1 MDAACS
7 RGTTMMRHSI
17 VRQSVALALACAG
30 ATVMPEGRAIGQ
42 EGFRFHSS
50 VELVN
55 VTATVTDSS
64 GHFVPGLKQTDFL
77 VFEDDQPVDV
87 THFSSERV
95 AVSLGIVLDTSGSMD
110 GQKIDAARVALE
122 RLLFD
127 LLGDDDEVFLY
138 RFDNAPHLVEDWTN
152 DRNRIRDELRR
163 LRTDG
168 ATALYDAVAQ
178 ALPLLQSGRHRKKAL
193 LVISDG
199 NDTSSK
205 TDLPRLKQLIRESEA
220 LVYAIGIDAQ
230 TTAAT
235 IGNGA
240 VRDVRRFDQRGRP
253 FPIPSPFPGPRVP
266 PRTPP
271 VPGTPPGTA
280 PPPRQPR
287 TPPSDEPGSNSTGA
301 RRGDEPVNANAL
313 HDVTDESGGRTE
325 VLRNAKDL
333 GPATERIADELSK
346 QYYLGYPSRARH
358 DGQWHAIRVEIRDRS
373 FRVRARK
380 GYVAAS

>member
-1 MDAACS
+1 
-7 RGTTMMRHSI
+7 MMRHSI

-30 ATVMPEGRAIGQ
+30 ATVMPDGRAIGQ

-50 VELVN
+50 IELVN
-55 VTATVTDSS
+55 VTATVTDNS

-77 VFEDDQPVDV
+77 VFEDDQPVEV
-87 THFSSERV
+87 TQFSSERV

-110 GQKIDAARVALE
+110 GQKINAARVALE
-122 RLLFD
+122 RLLLD
-127 LLGDDDEVFLY
+127 LLGEDDEVFLY
-138 RFDNAPHLVEDWTN
+138 RFDNSPHLVQGWTS
-152 DRNRIRDELRR
+152 DRNLIRDELRR
-163 LRTDG
+163 LPTDG

-178 ALPLLQSGRHRKKAL
+178 ALPLLESGRHRKKAL

-205 TDLPRLKQLIRESEA
+205 IELPRLKQLIRESEA

-230 TTAAT
+230 PTSATT
-235 IGNGA
+235 GNGL
-240 VRDVRRFDQRGRP
+240 RDIRRFEQRRRP
-253 FPIPSPFPGPRVP
+253 FPMPPPFPGPRVP

-287 TPPSDEPGSNSTGA
+287 TPPSDEPGSNSAGA
-301 RRGDEPVNANAL
+301 RRGDEPVNTNAL
-313 HDVTDESGGRTE
+313 HDVTDDSGGRTE
-325 VLRNAKDL
+325 VLRDAKDL
-333 GPATERIADELSK
+333 GPATARIADELSK

-373 FRVRARK
+373 FNVRARK
-380 GYVAAS
+380 GYRAPS

>member
-1 MDAACS
+1 
-7 RGTTMMRHSI
+7 MRHSI
-17 VRQSVALALACAG
+17 VRPCVALVLACAG
-30 ATVMPEGRAIGQ
+30 ATVMPQGRAIGQ

-55 VTATVTDSS
+55 VTATVTDNS
-64 GHFVPGLKQTDFL
+64 GHFVPGLKQSDFL

-95 AVSLGIVLDTSGSMD
+95 AVSLGILLDTSGSMD
-110 GQKIDAARVALE
+110 GQKIEAARVALE

-127 LLGDDDEVFLY
+127 LLGDEDEVFLY
-138 RFDNAPHLVEDWTN
+138 RFDNSPHLVEGWTN
-152 DRNRIRDELRR
+152 DRNRIRDQLRH

-205 TDLPRLKQLIRESEA
+205 TELPRLKQLIRESEA

-230 TTAAT
+230 ATSST

-240 VRDVRRFDQRGRP
+240 VRDVRIFEQRRRP

-287 TPPSDEPGSNSTGA
+287 TPPSDEPGSSNTGT
-301 RRGDEPVNANAL
+301 RRGDEPVNASAL
-313 HDVTDESGGRTE
+313 HDVTDDSGGRTE
-325 VLRNAKDL
+325 VLRDAKDL
-333 GPATERIADELSK
+333 GPATARIADELSK

-358 DGQWHAIRVEIRDRS
+358 DGRWHAIRVEIRDRS
-373 FRVRARK
+373 FTVRARK
-380 GYVAAS
+380 GYQAPS

>member
-1 MDAACS
+1 
-7 RGTTMMRHSI
+7 MRHSI

-30 ATVMPEGRAIGQ
+30 ATVMPEARAIGQ

-55 VTATVTDSS
+55 VTATVTDNS

-110 GQKIDAARVALE
+110 GQKIEAARVALE

-138 RFDNAPHLVEDWTN
+138 RFDNSPHLVEGWTN

-230 TTAAT
+230 TGAT
-235 IGNGA
+235 IGSGA
-240 VRDVRRFDQRGRP
+240 VRDVRIFEQRRRP

-266 PRTPP
+266 PRTP

-301 RRGDEPVNANAL
+301 HRGDEPVNANAL
-313 HDVTDESGGRTE
+313 HDVTDDSGGRTE
-325 VLRNAKDL
+325 VLRDAKDL
-333 GPATERIADELSK
+333 GPATARIADELSK

-373 FRVRARK
+373 FNVRARK
-380 GYVAAS
+380 GYVAVS

>member
-1 MDAACS
+1 
-7 RGTTMMRHSI
+7 MMRHSI

-30 ATVMPEGRAIGQ
+30 AAVMPDDRAIGQ

-50 VELVN
+50 IELVN
-55 VTATVTDSS
+55 VTATVTDNS

-77 VFEDDQPVDV
+77 VFEDDQPVEV
-87 THFSSERV
+87 TQFSSERV

-110 GQKIDAARVALE
+110 GQKINAARVALE
-122 RLLFD
+122 RLLLD

-138 RFDNAPHLVEDWTN
+138 RFDNSPHLVQGWTS
-152 DRNRIRDELRR
+152 DRNLIRDELRR
-163 LRTDG
+163 IPTDG

-178 ALPLLQSGRHRKKAL
+178 ALPLLESGRHRKKAL

-205 TDLPRLKQLIRESEA
+205 IDLPRLKQLIRESEA

-230 TTAAT
+230 ATSATT
-235 IGNGA
+235 GNGA
-240 VRDVRRFDQRGRP
+240 VRDNRMFEQRRRP
-253 FPIPSPFPGPRVP
+253 FPIPPPFPGPRVP

-287 TPPSDEPGSNSTGA
+287 TPPSDEPGSNSAGA
-301 RRGDEPVNANAL
+301 RRGDEPVNTNAL
-313 HDVTDESGGRTE
+313 HDVTDDSGGRTE
-325 VLRNAKDL
+325 VLRDAKDL
-333 GPATERIADELSK
+333 GPATARIADELSK

-373 FRVRARK
+373 FNVRARK
-380 GYVAAS
+380 GYRAPS

>member
-1 MDAACS
+1 
-7 RGTTMMRHSI
+7 MMRHSI

-30 ATVMPEGRAIGQ
+30 ATVMPDGRAIGQ

-50 VELVN
+50 IELVN
-55 VTATVTDSS
+55 VTATVTDNS
-64 GHFVPGLKQTDFL
+64 GHFVPELKQTDFL
-77 VFEDDQPVDV
+77 VFEDDQPVEV
-87 THFSSERV
+87 TQFSSERV

-110 GQKIDAARVALE
+110 GQKINAARVALE
-122 RLLFD
+122 RLLLD

-138 RFDNAPHLVEDWTN
+138 RFDNSPHLVQGWTN
-152 DRNRIRDELRR
+152 DRHLIRDELRR
-163 LRTDG
+163 LPTDG

-178 ALPLLQSGRHRKKAL
+178 ALPLLESGRHRKKAL

-205 TDLPRLKQLIRESEA
+205 IDLPRLKQLIRESEA

-230 TTAAT
+230 ATSATT
-235 IGNGA
+235 GSGA
-240 VRDVRRFDQRGRP
+240 VRDTRIFEQRRRP
-253 FPIPSPFPGPRVP
+253 FPIPPPFPGPRVP

-287 TPPSDEPGSNSTGA
+287 TPPSDEPGSNSAGA
-301 RRGDEPVNANAL
+301 RRGDEPVNTNAL
-313 HDVTDESGGRTE
+313 HDVTDDSGGRTE
-325 VLRNAKDL
+325 VLRDAKDL
-333 GPATERIADELSK
+333 GPATARIADELSK

-373 FRVRARK
+373 FNVRARK
-380 GYVAAS
+380 GYRAPS

>member
-1 MDAACS
+1 
-7 RGTTMMRHSI
+7 MMRHSI

-127 LLGDDDEVFLY
+127 LLGDDDEVFFY
-138 RFDNAPHLVEDWTN
+138 RFDNAPHLVEGWTN

-220 LVYAIGIDAQ
+220 LVYAIGIDAH

-240 VRDVRRFDQRGRP
+240 VRDVRMFEQRGRP

-266 PRTPP
+266 PRAPP

-287 TPPSDEPGSNSTGA
+287 TPPSDEPGSNSTGP

-313 HDVTDESGGRTE
+313 HDVTDDSGGRTE
-325 VLRNAKDL
+325 VLRDAKDL

>member
-1 MDAACS
+1 
-7 RGTTMMRHSI
+7 MMRHSI

-30 ATVMPEGRAIGQ
+30 ATVMPDGRAIGQ

-50 VELVN
+50 IELVN
-55 VTATVTDSS
+55 VTATVTDNS
-64 GHFVPGLKQTDFL
+64 GRFVPELKQTDFL
-77 VFEDDQPVDV
+77 VFEDDQPVEV
-87 THFSSERV
+87 TQFSSERV

-110 GQKIDAARVALE
+110 GQKINAARVALE
-122 RLLFD
+122 RLLLD

-138 RFDNAPHLVEDWTN
+138 RFDNSPHLVQGWTN
-152 DRNRIRDELRR
+152 DRNLIRDQLRR
-163 LRTDG
+163 LPTDG

-178 ALPLLQSGRHRKKAL
+178 ALPLLESGRHRKKAL

-205 TDLPRLKQLIRESEA
+205 IELPRLKQLIRESEA

-230 TTAAT
+230 ASATT
-235 IGNGA
+235 GNGA
-240 VRDVRRFDQRGRP
+240 VRDNRIFEQRRRP
-253 FPIPSPFPGPRVP
+253 FPIPPPFPGPRVP

-287 TPPSDEPGSNSTGA
+287 TPPSDEPGSNSAGA
-301 RRGDEPVNANAL
+301 RRGDEPVNTNAL
-313 HDVTDESGGRTE
+313 HDVTDDSGGRTE
-325 VLRNAKDL
+325 VLRDAKDL
-333 GPATERIADELSK
+333 GPATARIADELSK

-373 FRVRARK
+373 FNVRARK
-380 GYVAAS
+380 GYRAPS